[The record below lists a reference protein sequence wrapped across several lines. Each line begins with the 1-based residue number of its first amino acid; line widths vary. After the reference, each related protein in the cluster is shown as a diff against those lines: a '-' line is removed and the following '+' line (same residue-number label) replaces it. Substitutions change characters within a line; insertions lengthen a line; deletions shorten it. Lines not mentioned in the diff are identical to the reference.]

1 MDYKL
6 DFEESFVN
14 TSLGR
19 IFLRHHEGANNLLLL
34 HGLGA
39 TTRSWKRFIE
49 NMPER
54 IGIFAIDLLGHGKS
68 DKPNIVYTLDKHLTA
83 IDELIKSIGINNF
96 SIMGNSYGG
105 IVALKYAGMSDGVTN
120 LIIED
125 IPVFEDE
132 PKIDLLMLKKLM
144 EFDNSEHVMRS
155 TLTGEYWLD
164 TKDIESILVNLK
176 ARTLILWGS
185 KDPLVNVKNAV
196 ILNKMIEGSVLKV
209 FDGGHMPHY
218 SNAKEIADAVIEFIG
233 TGNFTK

>member
-1 MDYKL
+1 
-6 DFEESFVN
+6 
-14 TSLGR
+14 
-19 IFLRHHEGANNLLLL
+19 
-34 HGLGA
+34 
-39 TTRSWKRFIE
+39 
-49 NMPER
+49 MPER

>member
-6 DFEESFVN
+6 DFEESFVD

-49 NMPER
+49 NMPEQ
-54 IGIFAIDLLGHGKS
+54 IGILAIDLLGHGKS

-105 IVALKYAGMSDGVTN
+105 IVALKYAGASDRVTN

-132 PKIDLLMLKKLM
+132 PKIDILMLKKLM
-144 EFDNSEHVMRS
+144 EFDNSEHVMQS